1 MTGKFDKIPNKFSL
15 FDHMLLDGHKV
26 NFDNFSILLKETHRF
41 KLQLKKHLLISLY
54 QLILNKIFTL
64 FSWKCLI
71 DYNIVTFVIFIVI
84 SVIPYQY
91 IIIVTLKFTVKLLQF
106 K

>member
-26 NFDNFSILLKETHRF
+26 SFDNFSIVLKETHTF
-41 KLQLKKHLLISLY
+41 KLQSKKHLLISLY

-91 IIIVTLKFTVKLLQF
+91 IIVTLKFTVKLLQF

>member
-1 MTGKFDKIPNKFSL
+1 MTGKFDKMPNKFSL
-15 FDHMLLDGHKV
+15 FDHTLLDGHKV
-26 NFDNFSILLKETHRF
+26 SFENFSILLKETHTF
-41 KLQLKKHLLISLY
+41 KLQLEKHLLISLY

-84 SVIPYQY
+84 
-91 IIIVTLKFTVKLLQF
+91 IIVTLKFTVKLLQF